1 MAPTEPNH
9 GWALADVWDDH
20 ADRFPAEIALVD
32 DRVRLPWY
40 AFRSRAH
47 AIAAGLAGL
56 GVGSGAHVGVALHNR
71 SEYLEIVYALSV
83 ARMVHVNTNYRYST
97 AELTSLWTDMHD
109 DTVFFDAT
117 MTDRIDAVRA
127 LLPAIRWVA
136 VDDPSPPWATSYDEL
151 LQADED
157 WQPPSRRSG
166 NDLLIICTGGT
177 TGQPK
182 GVMWR
187 QDDAFRALRVRAF
200 GPHVAELPDSFDRH
214 FLHDVVTRPGPVGLP
229 AAPLMHATGLL
240 NAISW
245 LMAAGTAVTVP
256 GRFDPIRLL
265 DAIER
270 ERVEVL
276 ALVGDA
282 FALPIAATLDAEPTR
297 WNIDSL
303 SRVVSSGVAWSAD
316 VKARLIAHNP
326 GLTLVDGLGASE
338 AVGMAAIT
346 TTAADDGGTTFTPS
360 QHAVIVDDAGRIDTS
375 SDAVG
380 RIGVAGH
387 VPLGYLDD
395 PQRSAEVFPT
405 INGRRYSVP
414 GDFVER
420 QPDGRLRLLGR
431 GSGCIN
437 TGGEKV
443 YPDEVE
449 AVIRAHP
456 QVVDVAVIGHPD
468 PRWGQR
474 VIAVVEPVADGLEPV
489 AVTEWSKQLLAG
501 YKVPRTVILV
511 DSLRRGPNGK
521 LDYAALRKTT
531 AERLGP

>member
-1 MAPTEPNH
+1 MIPTEPDD
-9 GWALADVWDDH
+9 GWTFADVWDDH
-20 ADRFPAEIALVD
+20 AERFPDEIALVD
-32 DRVRLPWY
+32 EQLRSPWH
-40 AFRSRAH
+40 AFRNRAH
-47 AIAAGLAGL
+47 SIAAGLTGL
-56 GVGSGAHVGVALHNR
+56 GVRSGAHVAVAMHNR

-83 ARMVHVNTNYRYST
+83 ARMVHVNTNYRYSA
-97 AELTSLWTDMHD
+97 AELTSLWTDMHV
-109 DTVFFDAT
+109 DTVIFDDT

-127 LLPAIRWVA
+127 LFPAMRWVA
-136 VDDPSPPWATSYDEL
+136 VDSPASPWGTSYDEL
-151 LQADED
+151 LSADED

-187 QDDAFRALRVRAF
+187 QDDLFRALRLRAF
-200 GPHVAELPDSFDRH
+200 GPDVAEFPDRFDRDL
-214 FLHDVVTRPGPVGLP
+214 LHEVVTRPGPVGLP

-276 ALVGDA
+276 AIVGDA
-282 FALPIAATLDAEPTR
+282 FALPIAAALDDEPTR

-303 SRVVSSGVAWSAD
+303 SRIVSSGVAWSAD
-316 VKARLIAHNP
+316 VKARLISHNSS
-326 GLTLVDGLGASE
+326 LTLIDGLGASE
-338 AVGMAAIT
+338 AVGLAAIT

-360 QHAVIVDDAGRIDTS
+360 EQAVIVDDAGHIDTS
-375 SDAVG
+375 SNAIG

-395 PQRSAEVFPT
+395 AQRSADVFPA
-405 INGRRYSVP
+405 INGRRYSIP

-474 VIAVVEPVADGLEPV
+474 VIAIVEPAVDGLEPV

-531 AERLGP
+531 VEQLGP